1 MNEPHDHKY
10 VIRFDGGIVAFTSL
24 GYDTACREAGQYLT
38 DWLGPFQ
45 IVMVYDD
52 GREFVC
58 RTVK

>member
-1 MNEPHDHKY
+1 MNTDNDHKY
-10 VIRFDGGIVAFTSL
+10 VIRFEGGIVLFTSV
-24 GYDTACREAGQYLT
+24 GYETACREAGKYLI
-38 DWLGPFQ
+38 DWIAPFE